1 MTYEIYD
8 RPAQVQ
14 ADDLEIVNGALAIA
28 RALRDDVVTVGS
40 SPFNCRAFVDG
51 IAATIRVASRRINDP
66 DAERA
71 VWRFGAYVGEASGR
85 DEIDDLICDYLSDA
99 QQIVEQG
106 YGQ

>member
-8 RPAQVQ
+8 RPSEVQ
-14 ADDLEIVNGALAIA
+14 ADDLEIVRSAIALARFLREDMSAWCSEPIVAGVA
-28 RALRDDVVTVGS
+28 R
-40 SPFNCRAFVDG
+40 
-51 IAATIRVASRRINDP
+51 TIRDASRRINDP

-71 VWRFGAYVGEASGR
+71 VWRFGAYVGGASGR